1 MKYSSSYK
9 NNNGDGFWDA
19 IDYWINNLTKPDPD
33 GDGDSPSF
41 DLADVPGITP
51 AIYEE
56 LYENEIYNSLDLIS
70 TMMDSIESPSDGIS
84 EDDSMEFLKRLMA
97 KGVLDD
103 SGLIS
108 WAMMQII
115 NKNYSIS
122 LNNYGAP
129 GELVGLIRRNAQYLK
144 QDIIDRRVAV
154 VAATQRKVGRN
165 RNVNRIIDSYL
176 S

>member
-33 GDGDSPSF
+33 GDSPSF

-51 AIYEE
+51 AIYNE
-56 LYENEIYNSLDLIS
+56 LYENEIYNSLELIS
-70 TMMDSIESPSDGIS
+70 MMMDSIESPSEGFS

-108 WAMMQII
+108 WAIMHII
-115 NKNYSIS
+115 NKNYRIS

-129 GELVGLIRRNAQYLK
+129 GELLGLIRTNAQYLK

-154 VAATQRKVGRN
+154 VAATQRRVGRN

-176 S
+176 P